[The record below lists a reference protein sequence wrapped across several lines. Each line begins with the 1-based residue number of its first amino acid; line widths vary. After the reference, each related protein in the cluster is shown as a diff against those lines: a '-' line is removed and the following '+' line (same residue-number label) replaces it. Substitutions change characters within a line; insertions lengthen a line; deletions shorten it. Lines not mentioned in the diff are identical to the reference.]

1 MESNVPTTVSL
12 LLLSCAKSQR
22 VNISIPILNY
32 LERFKNKT
40 VAFQRYG
47 LSSYHLNLFLSHDK
61 VLLHLLKRYI
71 LYILCAAAIST
82 GLLLLSTSIG
92 AGLLLCTALLLL
104 RIINILACCCPC
116 IIQFGRRS
124 INCCDILRF
133 MRFFQFANRS
143 FYCRLFISRDLFSV
157 FF

>member
-1 MESNVPTTVSL
+1 MESNVPTTVNL

-22 VNISIPILNY
+22 VNISISILSY

-40 VAFQRYG
+40 VAFQCYG

-71 LYILCAAAIST
+71 LHILCPTAIST
-82 GLLLLSTSIG
+82 GLLLCAS
-92 AGLLLCTALLLL
+92 LLLL

-116 IIQFGRRS
+116 IIQFGHRG
-124 INCCDILRF
+124 INSSYILCF
-133 MRFFQFANRS
+133 MGFFQFTNCS
-143 FYCRLFISRDLFSV
+143 FYRRLFISRDLFSV

>member
-22 VNISIPILNY
+22 VNISISILNY

-71 LYILCAAAIST
+71 LHILCPTAIST
-82 GLLLLSTSIG
+82 GLLLLSTRIG
-92 AGLLLCTALLLL
+92 TGLLLCASLLLL

-116 IIQFGRRS
+116 IIQFGHRG
-124 INCCDILRF
+124 INSSYILCF
-133 MRFFQFANRS
+133 MCFF
-143 FYCRLFISRDLFSV
+143 
-157 FF
+157 